1 LSVRDHCAD
10 APAFAASGGGVAV
23 RLPGYTRAVPQFELT
38 SAFRPA
44 GDQPQA
50 IDALE
55 RGIKDEL
62 REQILLG
69 VTGSGKTYTVANVI
83 ERIQRPTLVMSPNKT
98 LAAQLWAE
106 FREFF
111 PNSAVEYFVSYYDFY
126 QPEAYIPRTDTYIE
140 KDSSRND
147 EIDRLRNSAT
157 RALLTRR
164 DVIVVASISC
174 IYGIG
179 SPENYLGES
188 ISLRV
193 GESLRRDILLRKLAD
208 LQYSRN
214 DTDFGRSKFRV
225 RGDVI
230 DVQPAYEQLAT
241 RIELFGDTVEA
252 IKEFDPL
259 TGEIMAR
266 REELQVFPASHYVT
280 PQQEMDRALVA
291 IEAELEERVAL
302 LESRDRLLEAQRL
315 RQRTNFDMEMMRETG
330 SCAGI
335 ENYSRHLS
343 NRSEGQRP
351 FCLLDFLPDDALIVV
366 DESHVAVPQ
375 IDGMYKGDKARKIPL
390 VEYGFRLPSALD
402 NRPLTFAEW
411 DSMVGQILYVSATPG
426 PYEEGRASQ
435 VVEQIIR
442 PTGLVD
448 PTVEVK
454 PSEGQID
461 DLIAQLQRR
470 IERHERCLITTL
482 TKKMAEDLTDYLR
495 EAGIRVRYLH
505 SDIDTMERVEI
516 IRDLR
521 LGVFDVL
528 VGINLLRE
536 GLDLP
541 EVSFIAILDADK
553 EGYLRG
559 YRSLIQ
565 TTGRAARN
573 IFGHVIMYA
582 DSMSDAMVR
591 AIGET
596 DRRRAVQMRFNE
608 AHGITPQSIV
618 KAVYQ
623 LETHRDEQSLRAA
636 AFQEAAGLPPD
647 ELLRLAKDVEKEML
661 RAARDLEFER
671 AAELRDRLVELR
683 RRMETEEPAD
693 LAPATSAAGNGHA
706 APGRRGRYAR
716 RR

>member
-1 LSVRDHCAD
+1 M
-10 APAFAASGGGVAV
+10 
-23 RLPGYTRAVPQFELT
+23 PQFELT

-111 PNSAVEYFVSYYDFY
+111 PNNAVEYFVSYYDFY

-259 TGEIMAR
+259 TGEIMAK

-302 LESRDRLLEAQRL
+302 LESRGRLLEAQRL

-335 ENYSRHLS
+335 ENYSRHLT
-343 NRSEGQRP
+343 NRAEGQRP

-461 DLIAQLQRR
+461 DLIAQLRRR

-505 SDIDTMERVEI
+505 SDIDTLERVEI

-541 EVSFIAILDADK
+541 EVSFIGILDADK

-608 AHGITPQSIV
+608 EHGITPQSIV

-623 LETHRDEQSLRAA
+623 LESHRDEQSLRAA

-693 LAPATSAAGNGHA
+693 LAPATSGAGNGHSA
-706 APGRRGRYAR
+706 LGRRGRYAR

>member
-1 LSVRDHCAD
+1 
-10 APAFAASGGGVAV
+10 
-23 RLPGYTRAVPQFELT
+23 VPQFDLT
-38 SAFRPA
+38 ASFAPA
-44 GDQPQA
+44 GDQPKA
-50 IDALE
+50 IDLLE
-55 RGIKDEL
+55 SGLRDGM
-62 REQILLG
+62 REQVLLG
-69 VTGSGKTYTVANVI
+69 VTGSGKTFTVANVI
-83 ERIQRPTLVMSPNKT
+83 AREQRPTLVLSPNKT

-111 PNSAVEYFVSYYDFY
+111 PSNAVEYFVSYYDFY

-164 DVIVVASISC
+164 DVIVVASVSC

-188 ISLRV
+188 LTLKV
-193 GESLRRDILLRKLAD
+193 GDTWRRDMVLRKLAD

-214 DTDFGRSKFRV
+214 DVDFGRSRFRV
-225 RGDVI
+225 RGDVL
-230 DVQPAYEQLAT
+230 DVQPAYEELAT
-241 RIELFGDTVEA
+241 RIEFFGDLIES

-259 TGEIMAR
+259 TGEILAR
-266 REELQVFPASHYVT
+266 RDELTVFPASHYVT
-280 PQQEMDRALVA
+280 PQEQMERALVA
-291 IEAELEERVAL
+291 IEEELNERVAY
-302 LESRDRLLEAQRL
+302 LESRGRLLEAQRL

-330 SCAGI
+330 TCAGI
-335 ENYSRHLS
+335 ENYSRHLTG
-343 NRSEGQRP
+343 RAEGQRP
-351 FCLLDFLPDDALIVV
+351 FCLLDFLPDDALVVV

-375 IDGMYKGDKARKIPL
+375 IDGMYKGDRARKIPV
-390 VEYGFRLPSALD
+390 VEYGFRLPSAID

-426 PYEEGRASQ
+426 PYEEEHSSQ

-448 PTVEVK
+448 PTVIVK

-461 DLIAQLQRR
+461 DLIAQMRAR
-470 IERHERCLITTL
+470 IARHERCLITTL

-495 EAGIRVRYLH
+495 EAGVKVRYLH
-505 SDIDTMERVEI
+505 SDIDTLERVEI

-541 EVSFIAILDADK
+541 EVSFIGILDADK

-565 TTGRAARN
+565 TIGRAARN
-573 IFGHVIMYA
+573 VLGHVVMYA
-582 DSMSDAMVR
+582 DHMSEAMER
-591 AIGET
+591 AIAET
-596 DRRRAVQMRFNE
+596 DRRRALQVAFNE
-608 AHGITPQSIV
+608 AHEITPQSIV

-623 LETHRDEQSLRAA
+623 LEGRRDEASLRAA

-671 AAELRDRLVELR
+671 AAELRDRLVALR
-683 RRMETEEPAD
+683 RRLDGETPEPA
-693 LAPATSAAGNGHA
+693 AA
-706 APGRRGRYAR
+706 APSSGRGRPPR
-716 RR
+716 RRH

>member
-1 LSVRDHCAD
+1 
-10 APAFAASGGGVAV
+10 
-23 RLPGYTRAVPQFELT
+23 VPQFELT

-111 PNSAVEYFVSYYDFY
+111 PNNSVEYFVSYYDFY

-259 TGEIMAR
+259 TGEIMAK

-280 PQQEMDRALVA
+280 PQQEMNRALVA

-302 LESRDRLLEAQRL
+302 LESRGRLLEAQRL

-335 ENYSRHLS
+335 ENYSRHLT
-343 NRSEGQRP
+343 NRAEGQRP

-426 PYEEGRASQ
+426 PYEEGRAEQ

-461 DLIAQLQRR
+461 DLIAQLRRR

-505 SDIDTMERVEI
+505 SDIDTLERVEI

-541 EVSFIAILDADK
+541 EVSFIGILDADK

-623 LETHRDEQSLRAA
+623 LESHRDEQSLRAA

-693 LAPATSAAGNGHA
+693 LAPATSGAGNGHS

>member
-1 LSVRDHCAD
+1 M
-10 APAFAASGGGVAV
+10 PAFELKASFA
-23 RLPGYTRAVPQFELT
+23 
-38 SAFRPA
+38 PA
-44 GDQPQA
+44 GDQPKAVDQL
-50 IDALE
+50 D
-55 RGIKDEL
+55 RGLRDGL
-62 REQILLG
+62 REQTLLG
-69 VTGSGKTYTVANVI
+69 VTGSGKTFTVANVI
-83 ERIQRPTLVMSPNKT
+83 AAQQRPALVLSPNKT

-111 PNSAVEYFVSYYDFY
+111 PANAVEYFVSYYDFY
-126 QPEAYIPRTDTYIE
+126 QPEAYIARTDTYIE

-164 DVIVVASISC
+164 DVIVVASVSC

-188 ISLRV
+188 VQLRV
-193 GESLRRDILLRKLAD
+193 SESLRRDILLRKLAD

-214 DTDFGRSKFRV
+214 DMDFGRSRFRV

-230 DVQPAYEQLAT
+230 DIQPAYEEIAT
-241 RIELFGDTVEA
+241 RIELFGDQVES

-259 TGEIMAR
+259 TGEILAR
-266 REELQVFPASHYVT
+266 RDELTVFPASHYVT
-280 PQQEMDRALVA
+280 PHEQMQTALEA
-291 IEAELEERVAL
+291 IGHELEERVAL
-302 LESRDRLLEAQRL
+302 LESRGRLLEAQRL

-330 SCAGI
+330 TCAGI
-335 ENYSRHLS
+335 ENYSRHLTG
-343 NRSEGQRP
+343 RAEGQRP
-351 FCLLDFLPDDALIVV
+351 FCLLDFLPDDAIIIV

-375 IDGMYKGDKARKIPL
+375 IDGMYKGDLARKIPL
-390 VEYGFRLPSALD
+390 VDYGFRLPSAID

-411 DSMVGQILYVSATPG
+411 DSMVGQIIYTSATPG
-426 PYEEGRASQ
+426 PYEEAHASL

-454 PSEGQID
+454 RSEGQID
-461 DLIAQLQRR
+461 DLIAQMRLR
-470 IERHERCLITTL
+470 IQRHERCLITTL

-495 EAGIRVRYLH
+495 EAGVKVRYLH
-505 SDIDTMERVEI
+505 SDIDTLERVEI

-541 EVSFIAILDADK
+541 EVSFIGILDADK

-565 TTGRAARN
+565 TVGRAARN
-573 IFGHVIMYA
+573 VFGHVVMYG
-582 DSMSDAMVR
+582 DHMSEAMQR
-591 AIGET
+591 AIAET
-596 DRRRAVQMRFNE
+596 DRRRALQVAFNE
-608 AHGITPQSIV
+608 EHGITPQSIV

-623 LETHRDEQSLRAA
+623 LETRRDEASLRAA

-647 ELLRLAKDVEKEML
+647 ELLRLAKGVEKEML

-671 AAELRDRLVELR
+671 AAELRDRLVQLR
-683 RRMETEEPAD
+683 RRLDETTTDGTPAG
-693 LAPATSAAGNGHA
+693 AGPAGNGRSRA
-706 APGRRGRYAR
+706 GRGRSR
-716 RR
+716 PVRSGR